1 MLPLWAELLLAA
13 VAAAAIVRAH
23 RLARRE
29 RFLAARL
36 QARERESHFLGE
48 SPEPSRILEHAFAA
62 ASEILPLTSFDLY
75 RVDRGERIY
84 EVWALP
90 AGPAPADAP
99 RKPVLHPDHPYLR
112 ERIDSKALLR
122 FAATETER
130 SFAPSE
136 LLPGAG
142 PTQRLHLPLYSGDT
156 LVAYLSLVS
165 PEEIDERRKGEI
177 RALLAP
183 LTASLHASRNW
194 EIAVTDELSGLFA
207 RRYLETRFAEEWAR
221 GLRYGTSLSVALFDL
236 DHFKRVN
243 DTLGHPAGDVAI
255 RRFGEILRATVRA
268 SDVAARYGGE
278 EFAVLFPETT
288 ARAAQGVA
296 ERVRRSFER
305 QDFVSGRRTF
315 HATVS
320 CGVADASGLGPEDR
334 DQLFFRADQALYRA
348 KDEGRNRVRLWSEKR
363 ASARREEA

>member
-1 MLPLWAELLLAA
+1 MLPLWAEVLLAA
-13 VAAAAIVRAH
+13 FAVTASVRAY

-48 SPEPSRILEHAFAA
+48 SPEPERILEHAFAA
-62 ASEILPLTSFDLY
+62 ASEILPLASFDLY
-75 RVDRGERIY
+75 RVDRSERIY
-84 EVWALP
+84 EIWSLP
-90 AGPAPADAP
+90 PGAAEGATRRPTLY
-99 RKPVLHPDHPYLR
+99 RNHPFLGS
-112 ERIDSKALLR
+112 RIDTNALLQ

-136 LLPGAG
+136 LLPGTA

-156 LVAYLSLVS
+156 LVAYLALVS
-165 PEEIDERRKGEI
+165 PEPIDERRKGDI

-207 RRYLETRFAEEWAR
+207 RRYLETRFAEEWSRA
-221 GLRYGTSLSVALFDL
+221 LRYGTALSVALFDL
-236 DHFKRVN
+236 DHFKKVN
-243 DTLGHPAGDVAI
+243 DSLGHAAGDVAI
-255 RRFGEILRATVRA
+255 RRFGEILKAAVRA

-278 EFAVLFPETT
+278 EFAVLFPETG
-288 ARAAQGVA
+288 ASAAMGVA
-296 ERVRRSFER
+296 ERVRRAFER
-305 QDFVSGRRTF
+305 EDFVSGRRAF

-320 CGVADASGLGPEDR
+320 CGIADGSGLGPEDR
-334 DQLFFRADQALYRA
+334 DQLLFRADQALYRA

-363 ASARREEA
+363 KLRLES

>member
-1 MLPLWAELLLAA
+1 VLPIWAELLLLA
-13 VAAAAIVRAH
+13 VAVMAVVRGY
-23 RLARRE
+23 RVARRE

-48 SPEPSRILEHAFAA
+48 SPEPARILEHAFAA

-75 RVDRGERIY
+75 RVDRSEKIY
-84 EVWALP
+84 EVWSLP
-90 AGPAPADAP
+90 PAVEAGVP
-99 RKPVLHPDHPYLR
+99 RKPVVDPNHPYLR

-136 LLPGAG
+136 LLPGTA
-142 PTQRLHLPLYSGDT
+142 PTQRLHLPLYSGDA

-165 PEEIDERRKGEI
+165 PEEIDERRKGDL

-183 LTASLHASRNW
+183 LTASLQASRNW

-207 RRYLETRFAEEWAR
+207 RRYLETRYAEEWAR
-221 GLRYGTSLSVALFDL
+221 AMRYGTSLSVALFDL

-243 DTLGHPAGDVAI
+243 DTLGHAAGDVAI
-255 RRFGEILRATVRA
+255 RRFGEILRAAVRA

-278 EFAVLFPETT
+278 EFAALFPETS
-288 ARAAQGVA
+288 ALSALGVA
-296 ERVRRSFER
+296 DRVRRAFEKE
-305 QDFVSGRRTF
+305 DFVSGRRAF
-315 HATVS
+315 NATVS
-320 CGVADASGLGPEDR
+320 CGVADASGLGPDDR
-334 DQLFFRADQALYRA
+334 DQLLFRADQALYRA
-348 KDEGRNRVRLWSEKR
+348 KDEGRNRVRLWSERK
-363 ASARREEA
+363 AAGARES

>member
-1 MLPLWAELLLAA
+1 VLPLWAELLLAA
-13 VAAAAIVRAH
+13 VAVTASVRAY
-23 RLARRE
+23 RLSRRE
-29 RFLAARL
+29 RFLATRL

-48 SPEPSRILEHAFAA
+48 SPEPERILEHAFAA
-62 ASEILPLTSFDLY
+62 ASDILPLASFDLY
-75 RVDRGERIY
+75 RVDRSERIY
-84 EVWALP
+84 EIWSLP
-90 AGPAPADAP
+90 PGAAEGATRRPTLY
-99 RKPVLHPDHPYLR
+99 RNHPFLGS
-112 ERIDSKALLR
+112 RIDTNALLQ

-136 LLPGAG
+136 LLPGTA

-207 RRYLETRFAEEWAR
+207 RRYLETRFSEEWAR

-243 DTLGHPAGDVAI
+243 DTLGHAAGDIAI
-255 RRFGEILRATVRA
+255 RRFGEILRAAVRA

-278 EFAVLFPETT
+278 EFAVLFPETP
-288 ARAAQGVA
+288 ARAARGVA
-296 ERVRRSFER
+296 ERVRRSLENE
-305 QDFVSGRRTF
+305 DFVSGRRAF

-320 CGVADASGLGPEDR
+320 CGIADASGLGPDDR

-348 KDEGRNRVRLWSEKR
+348 KDEGRNRVRLWTEKKAAAGR
-363 ASARREEA
+363 NS

>member
-1 MLPLWAELLLAA
+1 MLLLT
-13 VAAAAIVRAH
+13 VAAAASVRAY
-23 RLARRE
+23 RLSRRE
-29 RFLAARL
+29 RFLTARL

-62 ASEILPLTSFDLY
+62 ASEILPLTGFDLY
-75 RVDRGERIY
+75 RVDRLERIY

-90 AGPAPADAP
+90 AATPPGAA
-99 RKPVLHPDHPYLR
+99 RRPVLQPDHPYLR

-136 LLPGAG
+136 LLPGSA

-221 GLRYGTSLSVALFDL
+221 ALRYGAPLSVALFDL

-243 DTLGHPAGDVAI
+243 DTLGHAAGDVAI
-255 RRFGEILRATVRA
+255 RRFGEILRAAVRA

-278 EFAVLFPETT
+278 EFAALFPETS
-288 ARAAQGVA
+288 ARSAQGVA
-296 ERVRRSFER
+296 ERVRRAFEKE
-305 QDFVSGRRTF
+305 DFISGRRSF

-320 CGVADASGLGPEDR
+320 CGIADASGLGPDDR
-334 DQLFFRADQALYRA
+334 DQLLFRADQALYRA
-348 KDEGRNRVRLWSEKR
+348 KDQGRNRVRLWSQKT
-363 ASARREEA
+363 SAAARK

>member
-1 MLPLWAELLLAA
+1 MLPLWAELLLLA
-13 VAAAAIVRAH
+13 VAVTATVRAY
-23 RLARRE
+23 RVARRE

-48 SPEPSRILEHAFAA
+48 SPEPARILEHAFAA
-62 ASEILPLTSFDLY
+62 AAEILPLTSFDLY
-75 RVDRGERIY
+75 RVDRTERIY
-84 EVWALP
+84 EVWSLP
-90 AGPAPADAP
+90 PGGEPGVP
-99 RKPVLHPDHPYLR
+99 RKPVVDPNHPYLR

-136 LLPGAG
+136 LLPGTA
-142 PTQRLHLPLYSGDT
+142 PTQRLHLPLYSGDA

-165 PEEIDERRKGEI
+165 PEEIDERRKGDL

-183 LTASLHASRNW
+183 LTASLQASRNW

-207 RRYLETRFAEEWAR
+207 RRYLETRYAEEWAR
-221 GLRYGTSLSVALFDL
+221 AMRYGTSLSVALFDL

-243 DTLGHPAGDVAI
+243 DTLGHAAGDVAI
-255 RRFGEILRATVRA
+255 RRFGAILRAAVRA

-278 EFAVLFPETT
+278 EFAAIFPETA
-288 ARAAQGVA
+288 ARSALGVA
-296 ERVRRSFER
+296 DRVRRAFEKE
-305 QDFVSGRRTF
+305 DFESGRRAF

-320 CGVADASGLGPEDR
+320 CGVADAAGLGPDDR
-334 DQLFFRADQALYRA
+334 DQLLFRADQALYRA
-348 KDEGRNRVRLWSEKR
+348 KDEGRNRVRLWSEKK
-363 ASARREEA
+363 SAAARER

>member
-1 MLPLWAELLLAA
+1 VLPLWAELLLVGAA
-13 VAAAAIVRAH
+13 VAAMVRAH

-29 RFLAARL
+29 RFLSARL

-48 SPEPSRILEHAFAA
+48 SPEPARILEHAFSA

-75 RVDRGERIY
+75 RVDRAERIY

-90 AGPAPADAP
+90 PASPPGAA
-99 RKPVLHPDHPYLR
+99 RKPALQSDHPYLR

-136 LLPGAG
+136 LLPGTA

-207 RRYLETRFAEEWAR
+207 RRYLETRFAEEWSR
-221 GLRYGTSLSVALFDL
+221 GMRYGTSLSVALLDL

-243 DTLGHPAGDVAI
+243 DTFGHAAGDVAI
-255 RRFGEILRATVRA
+255 RRFGEILRAAVRA

-278 EFAVLFPETT
+278 EFAVLFPETS
-288 ARAAQGVA
+288 ARSALAVA
-296 ERVRRSFER
+296 ERVRRALEKE
-305 QDFVSGRRTF
+305 DFAVGRRSF

-320 CGVADASGLGPEDR
+320 CGVADASGLGPDDR
-334 DQLFFRADQALYRA
+334 DRLFVRADQALYRA
-348 KDEGRNRVRLWSEKR
+348 KDEGRNRARLWSEKTKLR
-363 ASARREEA
+363 IES

>member
-1 MLPLWAELLLAA
+1 VLPLWVELLLLA
-13 VAAAAIVRAH
+13 VAVTATVRAY
-23 RLARRE
+23 RLVRRE
-29 RFLAARL
+29 RFLMARL

-75 RVDRGERIY
+75 RVDRAERIY

-90 AGPAPADAP
+90 AATPPGAA
-99 RKPVLHPDHPYLR
+99 RKPVLHSEHPYLR

-122 FAATETER
+122 FAATETDR

-136 LLPGAG
+136 LLPGSA

-207 RRYLETRFAEEWAR
+207 RRYLETRFAEEWSRA
-221 GLRYGTSLSVALFDL
+221 LRYGTSLSVALFDL

-243 DTLGHPAGDVAI
+243 DTLGHAAGDVAI
-255 RRFGEILRATVRA
+255 RRFGEILRAAVRA

-278 EFAVLFPETT
+278 EFAALFPETS
-288 ARAAQGVA
+288 ARSAQGVA
-296 ERVRRSFER
+296 ERVRRAFEKE
-305 QDFVSGRRTF
+305 DFVSGRRSF

-320 CGVADASGLGPEDR
+320 CGVADASGLGPDDR
-334 DQLFFRADQALYRA
+334 EQLLFRADQALYRA
-348 KDEGRNRVRLWSEKR
+348 KDEGRNRVRLWSEKTKLTVE
-363 ASARREEA
+363 S

>member
-1 MLPLWAELLLAA
+1 VLPLWAELLLAGAA
-13 VAAAAIVRAH
+13 VAATVRAY
-23 RLARRE
+23 RLSRRE

-48 SPEPSRILEHAFAA
+48 SPEPARILEHAFAA

-75 RVDRGERIY
+75 RVDRSEKIY

-90 AGPAPADAP
+90 PGADPSGP
-99 RKPVLHPDHPYLR
+99 RKPVVQPKHPFHG

-122 FAATETER
+122 FAATETDR

-136 LLPGAG
+136 LLPGTA

-156 LVAYLSLVS
+156 LVAYLALVS
-165 PEEIDERRKGEI
+165 TEEIDERRKGEL

-183 LTASLHASRNW
+183 LTASLQASRNW
-194 EIAVTDELSGLFA
+194 EIAVTDELSGLSA
-207 RRYLETRFAEEWAR
+207 RRYLETRFSEEWAR
-221 GLRYGTSLSVALFDL
+221 AMRYGTSLSVALFDL

-243 DTLGHPAGDVAI
+243 DTFGHAAGDVAI
-255 RRFGEILRATVRA
+255 RRFGEILKGAVRA

-278 EFAVLFPETT
+278 EFAALFPETT
-288 ARAAQGVA
+288 ARSALAVA
-296 ERVRRSFER
+296 ERVRRTFEKD
-305 QDFVSGRRTF
+305 DFVSGRRAF

-334 DQLFFRADQALYRA
+334 EQLLFRADQALYRA
-348 KDEGRNRVRLWSEKR
+348 KDEGRNRVRLWSEKKKLR
-363 ASARREEA
+363 IES

>member
-1 MLPLWAELLLAA
+1 VLPLWAELLL
-13 VAAAAIVRAH
+13 VAAAATATVRAY
-23 RLARRE
+23 RLSRRE

-48 SPEPSRILEHAFAA
+48 SPEPARILEHAFTA

-75 RVDRGERIY
+75 RVDRSERIY

-90 AGPAPADAP
+90 AVSPPSTA
-99 RKPVLHPDHPYLR
+99 RKPSMVPGHPYIG
-112 ERIDSKALLR
+112 ERIDAKALLR

-136 LLPGAG
+136 LLPNAE
-142 PTQRLHLPLYSGDT
+142 PTQRLHLPLYSGDA
-156 LVAYLSLVS
+156 LVAYLALVS
-165 PEEIDERRKGEI
+165 PEPVDERRKGEI

-207 RRYLETRFAEEWAR
+207 RRYLETRFAEEWSRA
-221 GLRYGTSLSVALFDL
+221 LRYGTSLSVALFDL
-236 DHFKRVN
+236 DHFKKVN
-243 DTLGHPAGDVAI
+243 DSLGHAAGDVAI
-255 RRFGEILRATVRA
+255 RRFGEILKAAVRA

-278 EFAVLFPETT
+278 EFAALFPETS
-288 ARAAQGVA
+288 ARAAMGVA
-296 ERVRRSFER
+296 ERVRRTFEKE
-305 QDFVSGRRTF
+305 DFVSGRRAF

-320 CGVADASGLGPEDR
+320 CGVADGSGLGPDDR
-334 DQLFFRADQALYRA
+334 DQLLFRADQALYRA
-348 KDEGRNRVRLWSEKR
+348 KDEGRNRVRLWSEKKK
-363 ASARREEA
+363 ARIES

>member
-1 MLPLWAELLLAA
+1 MLPVWVELLLVA
-13 VAAAAIVRAH
+13 VAVTASVRAY
-23 RLARRE
+23 RLSRRE

-62 ASEILPLTSFDLY
+62 ASEILPLTGFDLY
-75 RVDRGERIY
+75 RVDRSERIY

-90 AGPAPADAP
+90 AAIPPGAA
-99 RKPVLHPDHPYLR
+99 RSPVLHPDHPYLR

-136 LLPGAG
+136 LLPGSA

-221 GLRYGTSLSVALFDL
+221 ALRYGAPLSVALFDL

-243 DTLGHPAGDVAI
+243 DTLGHAAGDVAI
-255 RRFGEILRATVRA
+255 RRFGEILRAAVRA

-278 EFAVLFPETT
+278 EFAALFPETS
-288 ARAAQGVA
+288 ARSAQGVA
-296 ERVRRSFER
+296 ERVRRTFEKE
-305 QDFVSGRRTF
+305 DFVSGRRSF

-320 CGVADASGLGPEDR
+320 CGIADASGLGPDDR
-334 DQLFFRADQALYRA
+334 DQLLFRADQALYRA
-348 KDEGRNRVRLWSEKR
+348 KDEGRNRVRLWSQKT
-363 ASARREEA
+363 SAAARK